1 MNQFVRTLK
10 TLALSAGSRLG
21 LLAPDSESVT
31 VRADGSVAVL
41 DPTGSTLRI
50 YPACETAPAIYEV
63 VADPAVGFRMQLKD
77 RATGDVMPI
86 ATHRRQRVL
95 ARELQ
100 RLAHAGGAVKA
111 PRSAAWGWG
120 VAAIIG
126 FVAITALG
134 VPPPRAVHAAKP
146 AAASSFLPVP
156 ASAVEVARPS
166 TVSQTAAPE
175 PALSISTDEFID
187 CGGGQ

>member
-1 MNQFVRTLK
+1 MGRFVRTLK
-10 TLALSAGSRLG
+10 TLALNAGNRLG

-111 PRSAAWGWG
+111 PRSSAWGWG

-126 FVAITALG
+126 FVVITALG
-134 VPPPRAVHAAKP
+134 VPPPRVVHAARP
-146 AAASSFLPVP
+146 AATSSFSMPTTP
-156 ASAVEVARPS
+156 AAVERA
-166 TVSQTAAPE
+166 TVSNPTSATE

-187 CGGGQ
+187 CGDGQ